1 MRGFANNILRL
12 MINVMKQKETRSDAA
27 TEIVAKTGK
36 KPALRRLIDVESSD
50 AVREEKLP
58 HSLQFLVG
66 QEVIQKPRIQFLM
79 EDEGKV

>member
-1 MRGFANNILRL
+1 MRGFANSVFRL
-12 MINVMKQKETRSDAA
+12 MINIRKEEETRSDAA
-27 TEIVAKTGK
+27 TKIVAETGK
-36 KPALRRLIDVESSD
+36 KAALRRLIDVESTD
-50 AVREEKLP
+50 AVIERKLP